1 MRPLLVAA
9 AGVLAGCALLAQ
21 TAGEPAVLDLIV
33 ELPRPGAALRSDEVE
48 IREAGA
54 VLPIEQLRL
63 VEPSLDRSPL
73 PPIATE
79 ADERAAAQ
87 DADRIVAVYV
97 DEYHLTEN
105 EAFVS
110 ARRAV
115 AGLLRTS
122 LGPRDLVVVLKP
134 LDSIVAIRLGTDRE
148 RAAGLVDG
156 AQARRGEYT
165 ARTTFEQEFL
175 AGAPSRIE
183 TTRAQIVR
191 SGLSALAAHLGR
203 FRGRKT
209 LILLS
214 DTLPDV
220 PMPARSGQGAAGI
233 DPLIRTANRA
243 RVAVYPVRPSADAA
257 QPKPDGPVSEPAV
270 DGLETL
276 AAQTTGTVVAGG
288 SGLAAGLSRL
298 LAEASR
304 YYELSV
310 ALPAGPPD
318 QRFRPVDVRVRR
330 PGVVVRARAGFATTD
345 TEPVDRMAALRT
357 RPEMLRVPRRTSPL
371 IRTWF
376 GQSRDAEG
384 RTRVDFVWEPG
395 VRRAGER
402 ASQPIPSRVSL
413 SVTTL
418 DGTPIFSGES
428 TPSGEAVLGA
438 AGRTL
443 LTFSAAPGQLLVQ
456 MDILDLAGRVLD
468 HDARDL
474 VVGGFPG
481 PVSFGTAA
489 VFRVRTRR
497 DLRAL
502 EENQAAPVAARAF
515 SRAEQLIVRIPV
527 ITGEA
532 ATVSARLVSGFGAP
546 LRSLDVRAVAG
557 DPQLQQVT
565 VPLASLASAGYAVE
579 FTARVAGTSAVGRL
593 DFTVTP

>member
-21 TAGEPAVLDLIV
+21 TAGEPEVLDLVV
-33 ELPRPGAALRSDEVE
+33 ELPRPGVALRSDEVE
-48 IREAGA
+48 VREAGA
-54 VLPIEQLRL
+54 VLPVEQLRL
-63 VEPSLDRSPL
+63 VEPSLDRSAL

-87 DADRIVAVYV
+87 AADRIVAVYV

-115 AGLLRTS
+115 ADLLRTS
-122 LGPRDLVVVLKP
+122 LGPRDLVVALKP

-148 RAAGLVDG
+148 RAAALVES

-175 AGAPSRIE
+175 AGVPSRIE
-183 TTRAQIVR
+183 TTRTQIVR

-220 PMPARSGQGAAGI
+220 PMLARTGQGAAGI
-233 DPLIRTANRA
+233 DPLIHTANRA
-243 RVAVYPVRPSADAA
+243 RVAVYPVRPSVADAA
-257 QPKPDGPVSEPAV
+257 GPTPNGPAV
-270 DGLETL
+270 DALETL
-276 AAQTTGTVVAGG
+276 AAQTTGAVVAGG
-288 SGLAAGLSRL
+288 SGLAVGLRQL

-304 YYELSV
+304 YYELTV

-330 PGVVVRARAGFATTD
+330 PGVVVRARAGFATTE
-345 TEPVDRMAALRT
+345 TEPVDRIAAPRT

-384 RTRVDFVWEPG
+384 RTRVDFVWEPA

-402 ASQPIPSRVSL
+402 ASQPNPSRVSF
-413 SVTTL
+413 SATTL
-418 DGTPIFSGES
+418 DGTPIYSGES

-481 PVSFGTAA
+481 TVSFGTAA
-489 VFRVRTRR
+489 VFRARTRR

-502 EENQAAPVAARAF
+502 EEHQAAPVAARHF

-527 ITGEA
+527 IAGEG
-532 ATVSARLVSGFGAP
+532 ATVSARLVSAFGAP
-546 LRSLDVRAVAG
+546 LRALDVRAVA
-557 DPQLQQVT
+557 DDSQLQQVS
-565 VPLASLASAGYAVE
+565 VPLSSLASAGYAVE
-579 FTARVAGTSAVGRL
+579 FTARAAGASAVARL